1 MDHNERN
8 TVFPR
13 KIQILFA
20 RDRSIQS
27 RHSSSHLSP
36 SVLDWLRIRD
46 LARESTSF
54 LTFHVLPPSLPR
66 SSPTSHV
73 DVSSKAS
80 LQPNPTF
87 PEYFD
92 PPTLQVFALFEGF
105 SFFFFLSIPPV
116 FFPSFYYGMAG
127 WIREGYKAFL
137 PTQKGV
143 VNEIRLSL
151 FFFLFFNLSTSLLRC
166 MHGFE
171 IFIII

>member
-1 MDHNERN
+1 MNEIPFFLERYRFYSL
-8 TVFPR
+8 VIVQFKADIPAL
-13 KIQILFA
+13 IFLQVYQIGFE
-20 RDRSIQS
+20 
-27 RHSSSHLSP
+27 
-36 SVLDWLRIRD
+36 IRD

-116 FFPSFYYGMAG
+116 FFPSFYHGMAG